1 MKRLVT
7 MLLLAMSLLAARPFD
22 ISPQQFVDRLQ
33 RYFKQCGLSHSIR
46 LKKSQP
52 GRYILTLDRYAEF
65 RILYK
70 NPEKVDSVYVEY
82 SGKLG
87 SMIPTMR
94 IANQTIP
101 FIGALTG
108 KPCKQLKNWL
118 KYVSKIDDT
127 IKSTLKDD
135 RHPMAQLRT
144 DGLLI
149 DFTKVGDHWYE
160 VSFIREGK

>member
-7 MLLLAMSLLAARPFD
+7 MLLLAVSLLAARPFD

-33 RYFKQCGLSHSIR
+33 RYFKQCGLSHSIK
-46 LKKSQP
+46 LDKSQP
-52 GRYILTLDRYAEF
+52 GRYILTLDDYAKF

-70 NPEKVDSVYVEY
+70 TPEKVDSVYVEY

-101 FIGALTG
+101 FIGALSG
-108 KPCKQLKNWL
+108 QSCKHLQDWL
-118 KYVSKIDDT
+118 KYLSKINDT
-127 IKSTLKDD
+127 IKGTLKDD
-135 RHPMAQLRT
+135 KHPMAQLRT

-160 VSFIREGK
+160 VSFMREGK